1 MIGMM
6 NNPSNSVEFYSAR
19 RGSQEAEVEFVE
31 GPKKSHVQYAAD
43 GRKIIDG
50 KVVPEPAGRLWTR
63 TLLSGAINHAM
74 GTGSNPEVVD
84 DEELV
89 LPVALLICLA
99 SKIGAQDT
107 TCTDR
112 FSLNALRSRRGKQL
126 HYHNGRKLAGLVGV
140 VDLLGDVRRV
150 WLSDTDE
157 ELLDYESGLYLF
169 GVCDAWLQ
177 YPDNF
182 SEATMVETCNL
193 AVCRYPAAFAC
204 CLGQPG
210 QYRGSFACLEANTT
224 TTTAPAG

>member
-74 GTGSNPEVVD
+74 GTGSNPEVMD
-84 DEELV
+84 DEERGPRGQQGRQQKIRLV

-107 TCTDR
+107 T
-112 FSLNALRSRRGKQL
+112 
-126 HYHNGRKLAGLVGV
+126 YNGRELAGLVGV
-140 VDLLGDVRRV
+140 VDLLGNVRRV

-157 ELLDYESGLYLF
+157 ELLDYESGLYLS
-169 GVCDAWLQ
+169 GVCVE
-177 YPDNF
+177 
-182 SEATMVETCNL
+182 STMVETCNL